1 MCVVQSVKIGLH
13 TRWNLRNEIPPTNLK
28 IYIVMIKIRIGKD
41 IRFELMSYLYHLDW
55 LMNDYTFT
63 LITPSKKEIELPF
76 VIVENKL
83 VACYLGIEQKELGNY
98 TITIWINRNKKGQ
111 TVKDFSN
118 SFKLCP
124 NTEDDDVLEITPV
137 VIKLEY

>member
-1 MCVVQSVKIGLH
+1 
-13 TRWNLRNEIPPTNLK
+13 
-28 IYIVMIKIRIGKD
+28 MIKIRIGKD

-83 VACYLGIEQKELGNY
+83 VARYLGIEQKELGNY
-98 TITIWINRNKKGQ
+98 TITVWINRNKKGQ
-111 TVKDFSN
+111 TVKDWSN

-124 NTEDDDVLEITPV
+124 NTEDDDVLEVTPV
-137 VIKLEY
+137 VIKLDY